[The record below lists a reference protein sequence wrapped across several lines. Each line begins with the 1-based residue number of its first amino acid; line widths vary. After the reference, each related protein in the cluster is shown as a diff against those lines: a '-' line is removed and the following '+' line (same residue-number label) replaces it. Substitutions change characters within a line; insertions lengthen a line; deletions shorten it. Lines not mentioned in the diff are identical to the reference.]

1 MGDRQKPVAPN
12 VCENPTGPRWH
23 KMRSRR
29 PPKNEHRSQKEPKGP
44 SVLAKKEQ
52 KRQLRQQTPKDKTK
66 TKQTPDHKART
77 RTKSQPQAHPKAS
90 LAQTLCQS
98 SFSRCKFGAMGRA
111 PRGLLNLRLHCKNA
125 IVTVWEKTGEGS
137 AGPGHGWPKFLGEDQ
152 GPGPRVGQR
161 LATGLSQGCRAKGWP
176 RAGQRSKPRVQVSGP
191 KDRSRPRAGV
201 RCQGHG
207 QRPPRPLGPPI
218 FTRLVD
224 VY

>member
-1 MGDRQKPVAPN
+1 MIFFEPSQEKIEGQGGCSKQSSSGSSNSVMRKGDLDDD
-12 VCENPTGPRWH
+12 G
-23 KMRSRR
+23 
-29 PPKNEHRSQKEPKGP
+29 
-44 SVLAKKEQ
+44 
-52 KRQLRQQTPKDKTK
+52 
-66 TKQTPDHKART
+66 
-77 RTKSQPQAHPKAS
+77 QPQAHPKAS